1 MKTLAEFKRVLAE
14 PNVKLTLISSSD
26 PTTENPKPHR
36 YLNTTRAI
44 KKIQG
49 NGVYLTDPENPSK
62 SGSFMD
68 FGKATNWVF
77 TDTTATFTD
86 DFIVLTYRIE
96 R

>member
-44 KKIQG
+44 KR
-49 NGVYLTDPENPSK
+49 YR
-62 SGSFMD
+62 
-68 FGKATNWVF
+68 ATE
-77 TDTTATFTD
+77 
-86 DFIVLTYRIE
+86 FI
-96 R
+96 